1 MKQSDVKTTSRTIPL
16 FSAVA
21 ALMSLLTAAAGPFSQ
36 TVKVVR
42 VDTATPENRTGDF
55 ELEISAIDLAP
66 QPENTPAKQKSQ
78 THPQSAPEKS
88 AKIAQPLS
96 GHWESAAQIDLPLA
110 DVPAATALVSP
121 AWTRAQITD
130 VPHTEVFSSH
140 QAPIKAGR
148 APPYI

>member
-1 MKQSDVKTTSRTIPL
+1 MKQSDAKTTGRAIPL

-42 VDTATPENRTGDF
+42 VDSATPENRTGDF

-66 QPENTPAKQKSQ
+66 KPEDTSSKPKQQ
-78 THPQSAPEKS
+78 THSQSAPEKS
-88 AKIAQPLS
+88 AKIVQPLS
-96 GHWESAAQIDLPLA
+96 GHWESAAQIDLPVA
-110 DVPAATALVSP
+110 DVPAATPLVSP
-121 AWTRAQITD
+121 TWIHASSTD
-130 VPHTEVFSSH
+130 VPNTAVVSSH